1 MEVVIFPLATYLLGF
16 LQLCRKGMF
25 IVVILNL
32 QIPKRSAQEK
42 AKVTILMS
50 DQVNF
55 KTKNITRDK
64 EDFFVMIKVLVQ
76 RTSEF

>member
-1 MEVVIFPLATYLLGF
+1 
-16 LQLCRKGMF
+16 MF

-32 QIPKRSAQEK
+32 QIPKKSAQEK

-64 EDFFVMIKVLVQ
+64 EDFFVMMKVLVQ
-76 RTSEF
+76 RASEF